1 MRRRDLNCVGISWKV
16 KKVARKA
23 VFLTEY
29 FELFVG
35 LIGYANAKKM
45 SKKKDVLIRGRKS
58 TKKNHENLSIFELLR
73 IL

>member
-1 MRRRDLNCVGISWKV
+1 MKFKKCVGGTLNCVGISWKV

-23 VFLTEY
+23 VFLTREY

-45 SKKKDVLIRGRKS
+45 SKKKM
-58 TKKNHENLSIFELLR
+58 F
-73 IL
+73 

>member
-1 MRRRDLNCVGISWKV
+1 MRVHLLEG

-45 SKKKDVLIRGRKS
+45 SKKKRCSNPREKIDEEKS
-58 TKKNHENLSIFELLR
+58 
-73 IL
+73 

>member
-45 SKKKDVLIRGRKS
+45 SKKKRCSNPREKIDEEKS
-58 TKKNHENLSIFELLR
+58 
-73 IL
+73 